1 MRLRRGRLRDVQVTP
16 NTGNVLAD
24 LGLPDAEDRLAR
36 AELARQ
42 IAAAIRDRRLT
53 QTAAARLLGTDQPK
67 VSALAAGQL
76 AGFSIE
82 RLAHWLTLLGKDVQI
97 VVREKPPER
106 PAGRLTVVS
115 ARRVRTIPSQ
125 PASSTVTIPIAR
137 KIAGNAANG

>member
-1 MRLRRGRLRDVQVTP
+1 VKKPDDAQATP
-16 NTGNVLAD
+16 STGNVFAD
-24 LGLPDAEDRLAR
+24 LGLPDAEDRLAK

-42 IAAAIRDRRLT
+42 IAAAIRDRGLT
-53 QTAAARLLGTDQPK
+53 QIAAARLLGTDQPK

-115 ARRVRTIPSQ
+115 A
-125 PASSTVTIPIAR
+125 
-137 KIAGNAANG
+137 

>member
-1 MRLRRGRLRDVQVTP
+1 MNDAKELAVTP
-16 NTGNVLAD
+16 GSGNVFAD
-24 LGLPDAEDRLAR
+24 LGLPDAGDRLAK

-42 IAAAIRDRRLT
+42 IAATIRARGLT

-67 VSALAAGQL
+67 ISALTTGQL

-97 VVREKPPER
+97 VVREKPAEQ

-115 ARRVRTIPSQ
+115 A
-125 PASSTVTIPIAR
+125 
-137 KIAGNAANG
+137 